1 MRSPEAIDDGQNKQA
16 LQHANKLLKKN
27 PDWPLIKV
35 DMTSVYMKDDSY
47 RKGTH
52 IGFEGSCICAN
63 WQGR

>member
-35 DMTSVYMKDDSY
+35 DNSLHDMCVNIKRRFLS
-47 RKGTH
+47 
-52 IGFEGSCICAN
+52 
-63 WQGR
+63 